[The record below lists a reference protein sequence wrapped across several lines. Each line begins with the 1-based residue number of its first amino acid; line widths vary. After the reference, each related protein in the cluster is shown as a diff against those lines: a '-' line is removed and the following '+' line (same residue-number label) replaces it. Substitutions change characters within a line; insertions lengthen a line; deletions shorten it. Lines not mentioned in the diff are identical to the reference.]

1 MRPMVALTLAIA
13 AVAWA
18 HALRE
23 SGMVPSAGAA
33 LALGFT
39 LLGAWIS
46 GELLRKFNLPR
57 ITGYL
62 IFGVLVGPYASK
74 RVTAPMAPHLR
85 HLTGIATTLIALIA
99 GLTISLERLRTTLGS
114 IA

>member
-1 MRPMVALTLAIA
+1 MRPVAALALAIA
-13 AVAWA
+13 AVSSV
-18 HALRE
+18 HALGE
-23 SGMVPSAGAA
+23 TGTVPSAGAA

-62 IFGVLVGPYASK
+62 IFG
-74 RVTAPMAPHLR
+74 
-85 HLTGIATTLIALIA
+85 
-99 GLTISLERLRTTLGS
+99 
-114 IA
+114 